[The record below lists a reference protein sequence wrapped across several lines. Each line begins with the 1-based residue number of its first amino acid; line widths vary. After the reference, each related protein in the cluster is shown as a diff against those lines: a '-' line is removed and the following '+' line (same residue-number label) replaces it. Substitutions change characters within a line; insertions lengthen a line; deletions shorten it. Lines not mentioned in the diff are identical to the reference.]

1 MSQTII
7 LSSHSRRSEAR
18 RLIDIAPPYSVVS
31 IKGPTRTNDQN
42 AKLWAMLSDISRA
55 KPEGRAYPPET
66 WKVLFMHSLG
76 FQQRFEQALDGQGV
90 IPVGYRSSRLTVQQ
104 MSDLIE
110 VIQEYAAR
118 HDIALKEAA

>member
-1 MSQTII
+1 
-7 LSSHSRRSEAR
+7 
-18 RLIDIAPPYSVVS
+18 LIDIAPPYSVVS